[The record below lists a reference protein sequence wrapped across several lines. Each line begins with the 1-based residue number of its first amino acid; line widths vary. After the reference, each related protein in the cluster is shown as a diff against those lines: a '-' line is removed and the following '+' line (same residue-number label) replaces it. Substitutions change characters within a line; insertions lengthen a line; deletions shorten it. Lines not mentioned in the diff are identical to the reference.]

1 MTETP
6 DEHDHDAVE
15 QLRELERAHSS
26 EEIDVEQLPVWW
38 SEAIEEFQEHDL
50 PAYRPPRFADDV
62 ITPPVVDRLQ
72 SEYDAEIRFMGVGVE
87 YRDSWGVYV
96 DDEQIF
102 TVGREREPA
111 GYTRYQVTSETFE
124 QNVRN
129 HFADTGDDTT

>member
-15 QLRELERAHSS
+15 QLRELEQAHSD
-26 EEIDVEQLPVWW
+26 EEIDVDELPVWW
-38 SEAIEEFQEHDL
+38 SEAIEEFKEHDL

-72 SEYDAEIRFMGVGVE
+72 SEYDVEIRFMGVGVE

-102 TVGREREPA
+102 TVDREREPA